1 MEGKQPSGRL
11 LGAIRA
17 AWRMRWLFLIVFL
30 LMFFLSY
37 SALLAVDLVPNAVTA
52 TSTPTVATNTIGT
65 SPLVSAG
72 QTTGASALS
81 PNVMDAFI
89 GGEEP
94 IKIEIPS
101 IKLTASVS
109 NPTSTKIAILDAY
122 LMKGAVR
129 YPTSGLLGEKGN
141 VVIFGHSS
149 YLPIV
154 NSPAYK
160 TFDGIQNLK
169 PGDAITVY
177 SSTHV
182 YVYSVDAVEKKS
194 ANSDGIRLDVSDSEL
209 TLSTCDS
216 FGQKS
221 DRFVVN
227 AHLVKSSI
235 L

>member
-1 MEGKQPSGRL
+1 MEGMTQSGRL
-11 LGAIRA
+11 FGAIRA

-37 SALLAVDLVPNAVTA
+37 SALLAIDLVPSPAVAA
-52 TSTPTVATNTIGT
+52 TSTQSTATPTA
-65 SPLVSAG
+65 SPLVAVGTAANAG
-72 QTTGASALS
+72 ALS

-89 GGEEP
+89 TSEEP
-94 IKIEIPS
+94 VKIEIPS
-101 IKLTASVS
+101 IKLTTSVS
-109 NPTSTKIAILDAY
+109 NPTSSKIATLDAY

-129 YPTSGLLGEKGN
+129 YPTSGLLGQKGN
-141 VVIFGHSS
+141 VVIFGHST

-177 SSTHV
+177 SSANA

-194 ANSDGIRLDVSDSEL
+194 ASSDAIPLNVSDSEL

-221 DRFVVN
+221 DRFVVT
-227 AHLVKSSI
+227 AHLVKVNT